1 MNEKSKE
8 QQAIEVWEKL
18 SPREKLLAVGY
29 SEEVLNDMVAEEDK
43 SIHDEIFEEELSL
56 CAENQ
61 A

>member
-1 MNEKSKE
+1 MNEKTRE

-29 SEEVLNDMVAEEDK
+29 SEKMLNDMVAEAPK
-43 SIHDEIFEEELSL
+43 SIHDEIYEEELSL